1 MAAENLQEQLVK
13 YLSDVHSA
21 EENAITQLRT
31 GAESAEE
38 PALATVFRQHLTE
51 TEEHER
57 LVRERLEAHGEKPS
71 TLKDVA
77 QKGGAMLS
85 GMMAKGA
92 PDTSG
97 KLAIQ
102 AFAFEHLE
110 IASYRMLRQ
119 VAERAGDIE
128 TVQVAS
134 RILGEEEAAAQKL
147 GSMLEQV
154 AQGDLERIGV
164 VA

>member
-1 MAAENLQEQLVK
+1 MAAENLQQQLIK
-13 YLSDVHSA
+13 YLSDVHST
-21 EENAITQLRT
+21 EENAITQLRA
-31 GAESAEE
+31 GADSVEE
-38 PALATVFRQHLTE
+38 PALASAFREHLAE

-57 LVRERLEAHGEKPS
+57 LVRERLEAYGEKPS

-85 GMMAKGA
+85 GVVSKRA

-119 VAERAGDIE
+119 VAERAGDSE
-128 TVQVAS
+128 TVQLAN

-154 AQGDLERIGV
+154 AQGDLERLGV
-164 VA
+164 AA